1 MESKHVQF
9 TVSVR
14 TEVGQ
19 LRKLMMALEQQQV
32 SVLGVTWQA
41 EGEAGFIRFVTDKTL
56 GVTQA
61 LERLGWSA
69 VQTPVL
75 TVPVPT
81 RPGEL
86 SRLLKYLDDGGIAV
100 TEMYGTSERP
110 EACRLVLA
118 VDRTEIA
125 EKLLAAYADTLFLAS
140 R

>member
-1 MESKHVQF
+1 MERKHIQF
-9 TVSVR
+9 TVPVK

-41 EGEAGFIRFVTDKTL
+41 EGEAGFIRFVTDRTL

-61 LERLGWSA
+61 LDRLGWTA

-86 SRLLKYLDDGGIAV
+86 ARLLKYLEDGGIAV
-100 TEMYGTSERP
+100 SEMYGTSERP
-110 EACRLVLA
+110 DCCRLVLA